1 MQIPKV
7 RTLMIKEMQ
16 RLKALCT
23 RDEFALYRESLGSRL
38 EQLSS
43 RDLRSRVRRARN
55 LRDKY
60 DGVYRRQRSGQ
71 RGKLPQDWSVGFSE
85 FSGTREKAD
94 LFEQVLGRF
103 ERRIDA
109 LEAEERQGQAEI
121 RRRTAG
127 NRRQAERTRRQFEA
141 ARTDQESHRG
151 RPKGDAGRRSQGA
164 VPKGPGRAAQYAHGK
179 GTAGHFGSSNRRFQT
194 HRDARR

>member
-1 MQIPKV
+1 MHIPKG

-109 LEAEERQGQAEI
+109 LEAEES
-121 RRRTAG
+121 RRTAG
-127 NRRQAERTRRQFEA
+127 NRRQAERTRRQVEA

-164 VPKGPGRAAQYAHGK
+164 VPKGPARAAQYAHGR
-179 GTAGHFGSSNRRFQT
+179 GTAGHFGSSNRRFQA

>member
-1 MQIPKV
+1 MIPE
-7 RTLMIKEMQ
+7 TQ

-38 EQLSS
+38 VQLSS

-60 DGVYRRQRSGQ
+60 NDAQRRQRSGE
-71 RGKLPQDWSVGFSE
+71 RGKLPQDRSVGLSD
-85 FSGTREKAD
+85 FSGTRQKAD
-94 LFEQVLGRF
+94 LFQQVLERF

-109 LEAEERQGQAEI
+109 LEEKELQRGEEAG
-121 RRRTAG
+121 RRAAG
-127 NRRQAERTRRQFEA
+127 GRRQAERTRRQVEA
-141 ARTDQESHRG
+141 ARTDRESHQG
-151 RPKGDAGRRSQGA
+151 RAKGDAGRRSQGA
-164 VPKGPGRAAQYAHGK
+164 VPKGPARAAQYAHGR
-179 GTAGHFGSSNRRFQT
+179 GTAGHFGSSNRRFQA